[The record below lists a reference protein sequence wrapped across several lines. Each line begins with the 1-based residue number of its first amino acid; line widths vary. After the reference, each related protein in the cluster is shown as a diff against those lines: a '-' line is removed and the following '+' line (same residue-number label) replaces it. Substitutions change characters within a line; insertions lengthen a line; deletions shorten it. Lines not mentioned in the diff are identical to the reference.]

1 MRFIMKVNRIMSSG
15 SAFFAIVLIGFG
27 MLKYSAGETRVGI
40 YYLIGGLGFII
51 VFISYKN
58 KEKNR

>member
-1 MRFIMKVNRIMSSG
+1 MKVNRIMSSG

>member
-1 MRFIMKVNRIMSSG
+1 MKVNRIMSSG

-58 KEKNR
+58 KEKKR

>member
-1 MRFIMKVNRIMSSG
+1 MKVNRIMSFG
-15 SAFFAIVLIGFG
+15 SSFFAIVLLGFG

>member
-1 MRFIMKVNRIMSSG
+1 MKVNRIMSFG
-15 SAFFAIVLIGFG
+15 SVFFAIVLICFG
-27 MLKYSAGETRVGI
+27 MLKYSAGATRVGA
-40 YYLIGGLGFII
+40 YYLIGGFGFFI

>member
-1 MRFIMKVNRIMSSG
+1 MKVNRIMSSG

-27 MLKYSAGETRVGI
+27 MLKYSAGEARVGI

>member
-1 MRFIMKVNRIMSSG
+1 MNANRMMSFG
-15 SAFFAIVLIGFG
+15 SAFFTIVLICFG

-40 YYLIGGLGFII
+40 YYLIGGLGFFI

>member
-1 MRFIMKVNRIMSSG
+1 MKVNRIMSFG

-27 MLKYSAGETRVGI
+27 MLKYSAGETRIGI